1 MTSSKPTA
9 AMRVSSKVNR
19 RRALGQKQ
27 TTNKSGQSSFQG
39 APLHLGCAYPSP
51 SKVAIIFGCKPQQVP
66 TSNLDP
72 FGCEPQQLPTSNL
85 DPFIGATSSL
95 NRPKHKLMCFCNT
108 HNQHAYC
115 FGPFTHT
122 HLDNLMRLHWL
133 LAHIIE
139 KGAELALTSFNWR
152 SLGFT

>member
-1 MTSSKPTA
+1 MAIKA
-9 AMRVSSKVNR
+9 
-19 RRALGQKQ
+19 GQ
-27 TTNKSGQSSFQG
+27 NSFQG
-39 APLHLGCAYPSP
+39 GALHLGSSP

-85 DPFIGATSSL
+85 DPFIGTTSSL
-95 NRPKHKLMCFCNT
+95 NRPKHNLLCFCNT

-115 FGPFTHT
+115 FVPFTHT
-122 HLDNLMRLHWL
+122 HVDNLMRLHWR

-139 KGAELALTSFNWR
+139 KGL
-152 SLGFT
+152 SLIHISEPTRLLSISYA